1 MESTHA
7 LLFTAYMIPAG
18 FFDNVF
24 RPVVMARSSLLP
36 LHQKISDGPFLS
48 GRSCSRACSKR
59 SRTRAERKTGE
70 IAAEYETSPG
80 SVESLH
86 CYPQGHESAE
96 EAISELNTAHREDE
110 RSAMRAHRAVRP
122 HRRSPALSRP
132 IAGLIPTQVARDAVA
147 APESAM
153 APPKAAAIMRI

>member
-1 MESTHA
+1 MIIWSWVSMESTHA
-7 LLFTAYMIPAG
+7 LLFTAYMIQAG

-48 GRSCSRACSKR
+48 GRSCSRACTKR

-86 CYPQGHESAE
+86 RYPQ
-96 EAISELNTAHREDE
+96 D
-110 RSAMRAHRAVRP
+110 MKV
-122 HRRSPALSRP
+122 
-132 IAGLIPTQVARDAVA
+132 
-147 APESAM
+147 
-153 APPKAAAIMRI
+153 PKKPL